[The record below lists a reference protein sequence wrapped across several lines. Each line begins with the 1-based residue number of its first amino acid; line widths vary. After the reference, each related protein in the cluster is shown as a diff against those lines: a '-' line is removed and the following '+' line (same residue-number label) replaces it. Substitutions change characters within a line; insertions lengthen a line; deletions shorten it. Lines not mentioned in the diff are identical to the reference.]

1 MATKNASASRRR
13 GETPSANLQIVVRR
27 GSTRRF
33 TRLKEQ
39 TADLPVV
46 VTWDRRTAERRR
58 AAGDIAEDRRRT
70 DRRKKPPYTW
80 DTADFLVLNPP
91 KTKKRSSRKA

>member
-1 MATKNASASRRR
+1 MATKNASTSRRR
-13 GETPSANLQIVVRR
+13 GETPSSHLKIVVRR

-33 TRLKEQ
+33 TSLKAQ

-46 VTWDRRTAERRR
+46 VTWDRRTTDRRR

-70 DRRKKPPYTW
+70 DRRQQPPYTW
-80 DTADFLVLNPP
+80 DTADFLVLTPS
-91 KTKKRSSRKA
+91 KKKRPARKA